1 MNSLIMLWIENW
13 RILRLYF
20 YSKERIYARN
30 MALLLIIMELLSVG
44 LEVVFTYWQKMF
56 MNTFPTFNQTG
67 FLRSIIYF
75 CFFLIGMTVVTVYKQ
90 YWAQLLQIRWRR
102 WLTDDFLQ
110 KYLSGNV
117 YYKIALLK
125 NYDSTINDQNDNPD
139 QRISMDINTYIENTC
154 KLVLNGL
161 HSGVALIS
169 NLIVLWSLSGVI
181 KINVTEH
188 WTLHIYGMMVWIA
201 LIYASLGRK
210 KNKFSSANFNKKQ
223 FFFSGTLITNWIG
236 RALFNLQYAQEHYEA
251 NFRYGLVHLRDHTES
266 VALYKSE
273 ANEHKFLSSLYL
285 DLMMNFYKFVRRKF
299 ILDWFTSLYNLA
311 AHVVPFLVAS
321 PRYFSKAIAFGD
333 LIQTSTTFANV
344 HKSLSFIPDSYEAIV
359 SWRSATKRLI
369 HFLNTLDDFHTTTQT
384 TSINLIHIPGKQCIH
399 IQELVIQ
406 LPQRTGE
413 DRQQILINNLDL
425 ILQSYQSVL
434 ITGKK
439 KSKLVSESINMLF
452 LLIKVKVAV
461 ENQHFFE
468 LSLVFGRMGMAQ
480 SLFH

>member
-210 KNKFSSANFNKKQ
+210 KNRFSSANFNKKQ

-266 VALYKSE
+266 DALYKSE
-273 ANEHKFLSSLYL
+273 ANEHKFLS
-285 DLMMNFYKFVRRKF
+285 
-299 ILDWFTSLYNLA
+299 
-311 AHVVPFLVAS
+311 
-321 PRYFSKAIAFGD
+321 
-333 LIQTSTTFANV
+333 
-344 HKSLSFIPDSYEAIV
+344 
-359 SWRSATKRLI
+359 
-369 HFLNTLDDFHTTTQT
+369 
-384 TSINLIHIPGKQCIH
+384 
-399 IQELVIQ
+399 
-406 LPQRTGE
+406 
-413 DRQQILINNLDL
+413 
-425 ILQSYQSVL
+425 
-434 ITGKK
+434 
-439 KSKLVSESINMLF
+439 
-452 LLIKVKVAV
+452 
-461 ENQHFFE
+461 
-468 LSLVFGRMGMAQ
+468 
-480 SLFH
+480 